1 MESDYNKKHINKIN
15 KTARALLLAVLFFNL
30 ACTSNKP
37 EEIKAIEA
45 DQNTPSLELVDF
57 ETFISDSGMVKY
69 HVTTP
74 LLLNYDKAEEPY
86 KEYPQGGHIMT
97 YDSVGSIQAQI
108 KCKYA
113 IFYDKQQL
121 WDLRNNVEAVNEDGV
136 VFNTEQ
142 LFWNQSEKKIYT
154 EKFIKITTTDEI
166 ITGYG
171 FTAKENLTEY
181 RLNKMSGTI
190 ALDEKQQTPE

>member
-1 MESDYNKKHINKIN
+1 M
-15 KTARALLLAVLFFNL
+15 ALLLAVLFFNL

-37 EEIKAIEA
+37 EEIKAIEVG
-45 DQNTPSLELVDF
+45 QNTPSLEIVDF
-57 ETFISDSGMVKY
+57 ETFVSDSGRVKY

-86 KEYPQGGHIMT
+86 KEYPKGGHIMAYEDT
-97 YDSVGSIQAQI
+97 TGVVTSQI

-113 IFYDKQQL
+113 IFHDNKQL
-121 WDLRNNVEAVNEDGV
+121 WDLRNDVEAVNDDGV

-142 LFWNQSEKKIYT
+142 LFWDQKNEEIYT
-154 EKFIKITTTDEI
+154 EKFIKITTEDEI

-171 FTAKENLTEY
+171 LTAKENLKEY
-181 RLNKMSGTI
+181 RLKKMSGTI
-190 ALDEKQQTPE
+190 GIDEK

>member
-1 MESDYNKKHINKIN
+1 MKSEFYINWINTKN
-15 KTARALLLAVLFFNL
+15 KTASALLLAVLFFNL

-57 ETFISDSGMVKY
+57 ETLVSDSGKIKY
-69 HVTTP
+69 HIITP

-86 KEYPQGGHIMT
+86 KEYPKGGHIMT
-97 YDSVGSIQAQI
+97 YDSVDVINAQI

-113 IFYDKQQL
+113 IFKDKDQL
-121 WDLRNNVEAVNEDGV
+121 WDLRNSVEAVNDEGV

-142 LFWNQSEKKIYT
+142 LFWDQKIGLIYT
-154 EKFIKITTTDEI
+154 EKFIKITTEDEI

-171 FTAKENLTEY
+171 FTAKENLKEY

-190 ALDEKQQTPE
+190 SLDEE

>member
-1 MESDYNKKHINKIN
+1 MESDFYRNCINTIN
-15 KTARALLLAVLFFNL
+15 KTASTLLLAVLFFNL
-30 ACTSNKP
+30 ACTSNKS

-57 ETFISDSGMVKY
+57 ETFISDSGKIKY
-69 HVTTP
+69 HIITP
-74 LLLNYDKAEEPY
+74 LLFNYDKAEEPY
-86 KEYPQGGHIMT
+86 KEYPNGGQIMT
-97 YDSVGSIQAQI
+97 YDSVGDIAAQI

-113 IFYDKQQL
+113 IFKDKDQL
-121 WDLRNNVEAVNEDGV
+121 WDLRNSVEAVNDEGV

-142 LFWNQSEKKIYT
+142 LFWDQKIGLIYT
-154 EKFIKITTTDEI
+154 EKFIKITTEDEI

-171 FTAKENLTEY
+171 FTAKENLKEY

-190 ALDEKQQTPE
+190 ALDEE

>member
-1 MESDYNKKHINKIN
+1 MESDLITNWINTIN
-15 KTARALLLAVLFFNL
+15 KTASTLLLAVLFFNL

-45 DQNTPSLELVDF
+45 GQNTPSLELTDF
-57 ETFISDSGMVKY
+57 ETLVSDSGKIKY
-69 HVTTP
+69 HIITP

-86 KEYPQGGHIMT
+86 KEYPKGGHIMT
-97 YDSVGSIQAQI
+97 YDSVGVINAQI

-113 IFYDKQQL
+113 IYKDKDLL
-121 WDLRNNVEAVNEDGV
+121 WDLRNSVEAVNDEGV

-142 LFWNQSEKKIYT
+142 LFWDQKVGRIYT
-154 EKFIKITTTDEI
+154 DKFIKITTADEI

-171 FTAKENLTEY
+171 FTAKENLKEY
-181 RLNKMSGTI
+181 RLTKMSGTI
-190 ALDEKQQTPE
+190 SLDEE

>member
-1 MESDYNKKHINKIN
+1 MIMKPQFYINWNHTIN
-15 KTARALLLAVLFFNL
+15 KTASTLLLAVLFFNL

-37 EEIKAIEA
+37 EEIKAIQA

-57 ETFISDSGMVKY
+57 ETLVSDSGKIKY
-69 HVTTP
+69 HIITP

-86 KEYPQGGHIMT
+86 KEYPKGGHIMT
-97 YDSVGSIQAQI
+97 YDSIGKISAQI

-113 IFYDKQQL
+113 IFKDKDQL
-121 WDLRNNVEAVNEDGV
+121 WDLRNDVEAVNDEGV

-142 LFWNQSEKKIYT
+142 LFWDQKVGQIYT
-154 EKFIKITTTDEI
+154 DKFIKITTKDEI

-171 FTAKENLTEY
+171 FTAKENLKEY

-190 ALDEKQQTPE
+190 SLDEE

>member
-1 MESDYNKKHINKIN
+1 MKSEFYINLINTIN
-15 KTARALLLAVLFFNL
+15 KTASTLLLAVLFFNL

-37 EEIKAIEA
+37 EDINAIEA

-57 ETFISDSGMVKY
+57 ETMISDSGKIKY
-69 HVTTP
+69 HIITP

-86 KEYPQGGHIMT
+86 KEYPKGGHIIT
-97 YDSVGSIQAQI
+97 YDSIGGISAQI

-113 IFYDKQQL
+113 IFKDKTQL
-121 WDLRNNVEAVNEDGV
+121 WDLRNDVEAVNDEGV

-142 LFWNQSEKKIYT
+142 LFWDQKIGLLYT
-154 EKFIKITTTDEI
+154 EKFIKITTKDEI

-171 FTAKENLTEY
+171 FTAKENLKEY

-190 ALDEKQQTPE
+190 SLDEE